1 MEEEWRHVKG
11 YEGLYEVSNMGRVRS
26 LPRTVRKRG
35 NKTSL
40 YEGKLLSPIAYENGK
55 KTGVSLSVT
64 LCDGEKKL
72 NAVVARMVATAF
84 LLNPNHYKYV
94 SHIDGNPFNN
104 QASNLIWS
112 SDCATHLCS
121 SVNAYDLQGNFIGSY
136 KSMSEAS
143 RKLDVAI
150 QTISNSC
157 HNKVTNPTRYIF
169 EFAE

>member
-1 MEEEWRHVKG
+1 MEEEWRPVKG

-40 YEGKLLSPIAYENGK
+40 YKGKLLSPIAYENGK
-55 KTGVSLSVT
+55 KTGVSLSIT
-64 LCDGEKKL
+64 LCDGKKKL

-84 LLNPNHYKYV
+84 IPNPSHYKYV

-104 QASNLIWS
+104 QANNLVWTP
-112 SDCATHLCS
+112 DC
-121 SVNAYDLQGNFIGSY
+121 SVQLGNRINAYDLHGNFIGSY

-150 QTISNSC
+150 QAISNSC
-157 HNKVTNPTRYIF
+157 HNKVANPTRYIF
-169 EFAE
+169 KFAE